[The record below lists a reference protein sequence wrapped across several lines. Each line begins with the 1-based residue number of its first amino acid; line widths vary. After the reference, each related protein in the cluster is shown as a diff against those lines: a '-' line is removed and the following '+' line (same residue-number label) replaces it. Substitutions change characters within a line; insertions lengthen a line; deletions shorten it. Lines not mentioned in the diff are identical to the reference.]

1 MRGNGSGVNDL
12 ADFRGGFVQVDML
25 TTTFLVF
32 NAQITFNLV
41 LVALAV
47 RWYGWPRLTAMAR
60 ADALAIPLLVSS
72 VRHMGLLF
80 LVPTV
85 TPEMPAEFGVQAGY
99 GDTAAAALAF
109 AAVLANRMSHRLG
122 VPLAWAYVVLGGAE
136 LAWGFFQ
143 GFRFALWDHLV
154 GAWTYVVFG
163 APMVIVALG
172 TTIALLRRPA

>member
-1 MRGNGSGVNDL
+1 
-12 ADFRGGFVQVDML
+12 ML
-25 TTTFLVF
+25 STTFLVF

-41 LVALAV
+41 LIALAV
-47 RWYGWPRLTAMAR
+47 RWYAWPRLRAMPLS
-60 ADALAIPLLVSS
+60 DALVIPLLVSS

-85 TPEMPAEFGVQAGY
+85 TPEMPIEFATQAGY

-109 AAVLANRMSHRLG
+109 AAVLANRMNHRLG
-122 VPLAWAYVVLGGAE
+122 APLAWLYVALGGAE
-136 LAWGFFQ
+136 LGYGFFQ
-143 GFRFALWDHLV
+143 GFRFGLWDHLV

-172 TTIALLRRPA
+172 TTVALLRQPRKSA